1 MRSLN
6 MGDKYMKYIKLV
18 ITSLLLC
25 MGILLVSCGRNKETT
40 PTEIVTPSTLQNAT
54 PTISE
59 GASPTITEAV
69 SPEPTAITPG
79 PWENSENVISWC
91 FGTPYISEENRQRIN
106 QILYE
111 KGIDCRIDFI
121 DSERRSS
128 KEYADWVIN
137 EARPDILSS
146 GGWSRYSPGIN
157 FIKENFLS
165 LNDYLSTEGGK
176 SLYGSFC
183 EAEWKSVTL
192 DNIIYTVPK
201 SKMPQWYNTAVY
213 LAVNDVYA
221 DWFEDFDG
229 TYASLR
235 KIYDSI
241 SDPELR
247 ILFDEVSGEKVSALF
262 GYKMVYHG
270 RLPYDP
276 QTKKLLSPAL
286 VGEEEGALC
295 KVIYEDIRNGIII
308 NRQYDDTVP
317 EKCLAMVYTGI
328 RAKTEGYSVVF
339 CLKEAPYDVN
349 VNGTYGINRNTEKKE
364 LALRILT
371 ECFSEPGIAS
381 ILNWRKESGRT
392 WEERTYA
399 WEERTELMAE
409 ERLNELA
416 GFFPKLTAEEEAAI
430 MKYEQDL
437 TSLCNDMYKYDAQ
450 KGESALNKYFQPKA
464 SVIIASSDI
473 YSVGIE
479 GLNRELETWFAQE
492 K

>member
-1 MRSLN
+1 
-6 MGDKYMKYIKLV
+6 MKRIGIV
-18 ITSLLLC
+18 GIITVLMIVLS
-25 MGILLVSCGRNKETT
+25 SCGREKASPSAT
-40 PTEIVTPSTLQNAT
+40 PTAVTPTASESIT

-59 GASPTITEAV
+59 EVSPTIMETV
-69 SPEPTAITPG
+69 SPVPPTTTPG

-91 FGTPYISEENRQRIN
+91 FDSPSISEEDQQRIN

-137 EARPDILSS
+137 EARPDILDS
-146 GGWSRYSPGIN
+146 GGWTGYSPGIS
-157 FIKENFLS
+157 FIKENFLP

-192 DNIIYTVPK
+192 DNIVYTVPK

-213 LAVNDVYA
+213 LAVNDMYA
-221 DWFEDFDG
+221 DRFEDFDG

-247 ILFDEVSGEKVSALF
+247 ILFDEVSGEKVSALL
-262 GYKMVYHG
+262 GYKTVYHG

-295 KVIYEDIRNGIII
+295 KVIYEDIRSGIII

-349 VNGTYGINRNTEKKE
+349 VLGTYGINRNSEKKE

-371 ECFSEPGIAS
+371 ECFSDPGIAS
-381 ILNWRKESGRT
+381 ILNWKEESGRT
-392 WEERTYA
+392 WEERTI
-399 WEERTELMAE
+399 LMAE

-437 TSLCNDMYKYDAQ
+437 TFLCNDMYKYDAQ
-450 KGESALNKYFQPKA
+450 KDESSLNKYFQPKA
-464 SVIIASSDI
+464 SVIIDSSDA

-479 GLNRELETWFAQE
+479 GLNRELETWFAQ
-492 K
+492 KK

>member
-1 MRSLN
+1 MRN
-6 MGDKYMKYIKLV
+6 IKL
-18 ITSLLLC
+18 TLLSLLFCLSLLL
-25 MGILLVSCGRNKETT
+25 ISCGKDGNKGTPSEGVT
-40 PTEIVTPSTLQNAT
+40 PTASESFTPAISEGAS
-54 PTISE
+54 PTITE

-121 DSERRSS
+121 DSESRSS

-165 LNDYLSTEGGK
+165 LNDYLSTEGGE

-247 ILFDEVSGEKVSALF
+247 ILFDEVSGEKVSALL
-262 GYKMVYHG
+262 GYKTVYHG

-295 KVIYEDIRNGIII
+295 KVIHEDIRNGIII
-308 NRQYDDTVP
+308 NRQYDDTIP
-317 EKCLAMVYTGI
+317 KKCLAMVYTGI

-381 ILNWRKESGRT
+381 ILNWREESGRT
-392 WEERTYA
+392 WEERTQA
-399 WEERTELMAE
+399 WEERTKLMAE

-437 TSLCNDMYKYDAQ
+437 TSLCNDMYKYDVQ
-450 KGESALNKYFQPKA
+450 KGESALNKYFQPKS
-464 SVIIASSDI
+464 SVIIASSDA
-473 YSVGIE
+473 YSIGIE

>member
-1 MRSLN
+1 M
-6 MGDKYMKYIKLV
+6 
-18 ITSLLLC
+18 
-25 MGILLVSCGRNKETT
+25 
-40 PTEIVTPSTLQNAT
+40 
-54 PTISE
+54 
-59 GASPTITEAV
+59 
-69 SPEPTAITPG
+69 
-79 PWENSENVISWC
+79 
-91 FGTPYISEENRQRIN
+91 
-106 QILYE
+106 
-111 KGIDCRIDFI
+111 
-121 DSERRSS
+121 
-128 KEYADWVIN
+128 
-137 EARPDILSS
+137 
-146 GGWSRYSPGIN
+146 
-157 FIKENFLS
+157 
-165 LNDYLSTEGGK
+165 
-176 SLYGSFC
+176 
-183 EAEWKSVTL
+183 
-192 DNIIYTVPK
+192 
-201 SKMPQWYNTAVY
+201 
-213 LAVNDVYA
+213 AVNDVYA
-221 DWFEDFDG
+221 DRFEDFDG
-229 TYASLR
+229 TYASLK

-247 ILFDEVSGEKVSALF
+247 ILFDEVSGEKVSALL

-349 VNGTYGINRNTEKKE
+349 VLGTYGINRNSEKKE

-371 ECFSEPGIAS
+371 ECFSDPGIAS
-381 ILNWRKESGRT
+381 ILNWREESGRT
-392 WEERTYA
+392 WEERTI
-399 WEERTELMAE
+399 LMAE

-437 TSLCNDMYKYDAQ
+437 TSLCNDMYKYDVQ
-450 KGESALNKYFQPKA
+450 KDESALNKYFQLKA
-464 SVIIASSDI
+464 SVIIDSSDA

-479 GLNRELETWFAQE
+479 GLNRELETWFAQ
-492 K
+492 KK

>member
-1 MRSLN
+1 
-6 MGDKYMKYIKLV
+6 MKRIGIV
-18 ITSLLLC
+18 GIITVLMIVLS
-25 MGILLVSCGRNKETT
+25 SCGREKASPSAT
-40 PTEIVTPSTLQNAT
+40 PTAVTPTASESIT

-59 GASPTITEAV
+59 EVSPTILETV
-69 SPEPTAITPG
+69 SPEPPTTTPG
-79 PWENSENVISWC
+79 PWESSENVISWC
-91 FGTPYISEENRQRIN
+91 FNTPSISEEDQQRIN
-106 QILYE
+106 QIHYE

-121 DSERRSS
+121 DSESRSS

-157 FIKENFLS
+157 FIKENFLP
-165 LNDYLSTEGGK
+165 LNDYLSTEGGE

-192 DNIIYTVPK
+192 DNIVYTVPK

-221 DWFEDFDG
+221 DRFEDFDG

-247 ILFDEVSGEKVSALF
+247 ILFDEVSGEKVSALL

-295 KVIYEDIRNGIII
+295 KVIYEDIKNGIII

-328 RAKTEGYSVVF
+328 RAKTEGFSVVF

-371 ECFSEPGIAS
+371 ECFSDPGIAS

-392 WEERTYA
+392 WEERTHA
-399 WEERTELMAE
+399 WEERTKLMAE

-450 KGESALNKYFQPKA
+450 KDESSLNKYFQPKA
-464 SVIIASSDI
+464 SVIIDSSDA

-479 GLNRELETWFAQE
+479 GLNRELETWFAQ
-492 K
+492 KK

>member
-1 MRSLN
+1 
-6 MGDKYMKYIKLV
+6 MKSIGIV
-18 ITSLLLC
+18 GIITVLMIVLS
-25 MGILLVSCGRNKETT
+25 SCGREKASPSAT
-40 PTEIVTPSTLQNAT
+40 PTAVTPTASESIT

-59 GASPTITEAV
+59 EVSPTIMETV
-69 SPEPTAITPG
+69 SPVPPTTTPQ
-79 PWENSENVISWC
+79 PWESSENVISWC
-91 FGTPYISEENRQRIN
+91 FDTPYISEENRQRIN

-121 DSERRSS
+121 WSEYRING
-128 KEYADWVIN
+128 EYADWVIN
-137 EARPDILSS
+137 EARPDILDS
-146 GGWSRYSPGIN
+146 GGWTGYSPGIS
-157 FIKENFLS
+157 FIKENFLP

-201 SKMPQWYNTAVY
+201 SKMPQWHNTAVY

-221 DWFEDFDG
+221 DRFEDFDG
-229 TYASLR
+229 TYASLK

-247 ILFDEVSGEKVSALF
+247 ILFDEVSGEKVSALL

-349 VNGTYGINRNTEKKE
+349 VLGTYGINRNSEKKE

-371 ECFSEPGIAS
+371 ECFSDPGIAS
-381 ILNWRKESGRT
+381 ILNWREESGRT
-392 WEERTYA
+392 WEERTI
-399 WEERTELMAE
+399 LMAE

-450 KGESALNKYFQPKA
+450 KDESALNKYFQPKA
-464 SVIIASSDI
+464 SVIIDSSDA
-473 YSVGIE
+473 YSIGIE
-479 GLNRELETWFAQE
+479 GLNRELETWFAQ
-492 K
+492 KK

>member
-1 MRSLN
+1 M
-6 MGDKYMKYIKLV
+6 
-18 ITSLLLC
+18 
-25 MGILLVSCGRNKETT
+25 
-40 PTEIVTPSTLQNAT
+40 
-54 PTISE
+54 
-59 GASPTITEAV
+59 
-69 SPEPTAITPG
+69 
-79 PWENSENVISWC
+79 
-91 FGTPYISEENRQRIN
+91 PYISEENRQRIN

-121 DSERRSS
+121 WSEYRIGS
-128 KEYADWVIN
+128 EYADWVIN
-137 EARPDILSS
+137 EARPDILDS
-146 GGWSRYSPGIN
+146 GGWTGYSPGIS
-157 FIKENFLS
+157 FIKENFLP

-192 DNIIYTVPK
+192 DNIVYTVPK

-213 LAVNDVYA
+213 LAVNDMYA
-221 DWFEDFDG
+221 DRFEDFDG

-247 ILFDEVSGEKVSALF
+247 ILFDEVSGEKVSALL

-328 RAKTEGYSVVF
+328 RTKTEGYSVVF

-349 VNGTYGINRNTEKKE
+349 VLGTYGINRNSEKKE

-371 ECFSEPGIAS
+371 ECFSDPGIAS
-381 ILNWRKESGRT
+381 ILNWKEESGRT
-392 WEERTYA
+392 WEERTI
-399 WEERTELMAE
+399 LMAE

-437 TSLCNDMYKYDAQ
+437 TFLCNDMYKYDAQ
-450 KGESALNKYFQPKA
+450 KDESSLNKYFQPKA
-464 SVIIASSDI
+464 SVIIDSSDA

-479 GLNRELETWFAQE
+479 GLNRELETWFAQ
-492 K
+492 KK